1 MTAVPATENESNKPK
16 VQLDL
21 GILEEDDDFEEFPVD
36 EWAGKAEDTEEVSLW
51 EDNWDDDIVEEE
63 FSTVLRAE
71 FEKQGRTFVLP
82 EIAPAK
88 VLQNYI
94 DHMPEDESS
103 DKPETSD
110 DDSKYPSPTPSVRG
124 PAFSSPLVLEET
136 HNVGDSPIKRETTS
150 PQIPVEAPD
159 STLAQSD
166 LFLGLPTAPTSFID
180 SSTLTVP
187 ASIKLEA
194 PSNRDL
200 SGEAWAAS
208 QRVSWNG
215 ETWTI
220 EASDE
225 ENPFSDSFSSS
236 STSDTEPEVSRRESA
251 ARASGKDQDFTGRK
265 TADVDS
271 FTDSDVDDPG
281 KRQTTNRSAL
291 DQKAAQAIA
300 CKYRQDRLR
309 KTIKAIQGDRPADLS
324 SLLPGA
330 LVWTLLPN
338 RFNLPWWPGVV
349 VARPVKKKSAV
360 SSDGKN
366 GPAVVEENNIRY
378 FRVLLLCSASLPVEA
393 SMWLPQHRLRPFYGR
408 AEFELFM
415 RSQLANLKNKI
426 KAIRH
431 FAVAPKHQVFWHAA
445 RDQADA
451 ALTSLGKSLTS
462 RFRFLGVHLPTL
474 QAAWKAED
482 RKRKEALRQKQIE
495 AASAGKNLHVSDGQN
510 AAKFSAASK
519 KQPTEGDMRT
529 TAAAEQTNKL
539 QVLPKDDSFAFEL
552 LTSQNHLPAKGQFIC
567 CVCLKPGHLPVKL
580 KEKST
585 EKVDNKEKTGKK
597 TLFLKKA
604 NRRGAFRFPPMLLNR
619 PLNLKTVKPANPVK
633 RMQRQQ
639 QQQKAKRANRTS
651 PSCPL
656 LVPCSG
662 RCSHFLH
669 VDCINYAAPGNL
681 DQTGAPASPLRTKA
695 FCFFCRAGLRQCSIC
710 MGVQPIACG
719 THCETLEHDATE
731 HHSVANSEPDTDAE
745 GVSHSNA
752 KLLPPMQVCSVS
764 HCRRWFHSTCL
775 RQQPFAALV
784 RDGRAATFTCPAH
797 TCMSCF
803 ADAPGTLPRPSSVFI
818 RCYLC
823 AATYHPGGWCVPA
836 GSLELSEGWIIC
848 PRHALQSPPVIPVDD
863 IKLPATDVTSKKDQ
877 RSFGK
882 EIPVESDSKVGSLQE
897 HISVLSLPAASSQET
912 KSKPESASSDAK
924 LQADTTR
931 CLEESQPS
939 SSAEQLDSMKE
950 PTEDQST
957 LKGSPKRINT
967 AVYMNDHNV
976 EKMEATDSTT
986 QLPDVSFNS
995 KCTEDRKLTELN
1007 IDVSLAQ
1014 TEGKSP
1020 SISLPLDEILLPEP
1034 RRSQLAGMFRPANV
1048 SWCFIC
1054 SKGGRIICCE
1064 SCPASFHQECLKLDE
1079 VPEQF
1084 LCEDCMN
1091 GRMPRYGEIVW
1102 ARLPPTWHADVA
1114 ARIEGLSS
1122 ALALLRQAFPP
1133 ADCLDLLL
1141 GQPTATEDTPSSLRE
1156 PSRLGFFAV
1165 RLFGLYSATPFNGV
1179 SPQAISPSL
1188 SPTPKAAP
1196 TAESNVGSNKPFPVC
1211 LWTTKARVFPY
1222 EEGDDD
1228 RQDSDQTDDSD
1239 SLLVHSASFLV
1250 IYIFLSK
1257 LAGRASSQLW
1267 SQRLATI
1274 QTL

>member
-1 MTAVPATENESNKPK
+1 MSYSSF
-16 VQLDL
+16 
-21 GILEEDDDFEEFPVD
+21 ILL

-63 FSTVLRAE
+63 FST
-71 FEKQGRTFVLP
+71 
-82 EIAPAK
+82 I
-88 VLQNYI
+88 YI
-94 DHMPEDESS
+94 DRMSEDKSP

-110 DDSKYPSPTPSVRG
+110 DDHKYPSPTSSVRG
-124 PAFSSPLVLEET
+124 PTFSSPVVIEET
-136 HNVGDSPIKRETTS
+136 NVGGSPIKRETVS
-150 PQIPVEAPD
+150 PLKPTEAFN
-159 STLAQSD
+159 STLPQSD
-166 LFLGLPTAPTSFID
+166 LFLVLPTAPTSFVD
-180 SSTLTVP
+180 SSTAAALT
-187 ASIKLEA
+187 AIKPEA
-194 PSNRDL
+194 PSNVEL
-200 SGEAWAAS
+200 SGEAWTGP

-215 ETWTI
+215 ETWTV

-225 ENPFSDSFSSS
+225 ENPFSDTFSSS
-236 STSDTEPEVSRRESA
+236 SNSDTEPEVSRQESA
-251 ARASGKDQDFTGRK
+251 ARSSSNDQDFRNSK
-265 TADVDS
+265 AIDVDS
-271 FTDSDVDDPG
+271 FSDSDVDDAG
-281 KRQTTNRSAL
+281 KAQTSAKRPAL
-291 DQKAAQAIA
+291 DRKVAQAIA
-300 CKYRQDRLR
+300 SKYRQDRLR
-309 KTIKAIQGDRPADLS
+309 KTIKVIQGDRPADLS

-338 RFNLPWWPGVV
+338 RFNLPWWPAVV

-360 SSDGKN
+360 SGGVIN
-366 GPAVVEENNIRY
+366 GPTVVEESNIRY
-378 FRVLLLCSASLPVEA
+378 FRVLLLCSASLPIEA

-408 AEFELFM
+408 SEFELFM

-431 FAVAPKHQVFWHAA
+431 FAVAPKHQAFWHAA

-495 AASAGKNLHVSDGQN
+495 AASVGKNLPASISQYT
-510 AAKFSAASK
+510 AKFSTGPK
-519 KQPTEGDMRT
+519 KQSTEVDVKAIAT
-529 TAAAEQTNKL
+529 AEQANK
-539 QVLPKDDSFAFEL
+539 
-552 LTSQNHLPAKGQFIC
+552 NHLPTKGHFIC

-580 KEKST
+580 KEKTT
-585 EKVDNKEKTGKK
+585 EKIDTKDKTSNKK

-604 NRRGAFRFPPMLLNR
+604 SRRGTFRFPPILLNR

-639 QQQKAKRANRTS
+639 QKAKRANRAS

-669 VDCINYAAPGNL
+669 VDCINYTAAGKSEPT
-681 DQTGAPASPLRTKA
+681 DAPVSPQRTKA
-695 FCFFCRAGLRQCSIC
+695 FCFFCRTGLRQCSIC
-710 MGVQPIACG
+710 MGVQPIANG
-719 THCETLEHDATE
+719 THYEALEQDAAE
-731 HHSVANSEPDTDAE
+731 HHNAANSEPDTDGE
-745 GVSHSNA
+745 GVSHSTGSCSA

-836 GSLELSEGWIIC
+836 GSLELSAGWIIC
-848 PRHALQSPPVIPVDD
+848 PRHALQSPPVIPLDD
-863 IKLPATDVTSKKDQ
+863 LKLSTTGINEKDQ
-877 RSFGK
+877 RPCVQ
-882 EIPVESDSKVGSLQE
+882 ETPVEDETKVGSMQE
-897 HISVLSLPAASSQET
+897 PKALLSLPAASSQET
-912 KSKPESASSDAK
+912 TSKPESVTSDAT
-924 LQADTTR
+924 LQIETTR
-931 CLEESQPS
+931 CLQEPQFSP
-939 SSAEQLDSMKE
+939 AKKLDSMKE
-950 PTEDQST
+950 PPETQSM
-957 LKGSPKRINT
+957 LKGSPQT
-967 AVYMNDHNV
+967 YDTTLHMNDHSV
-976 EKMEATDSTT
+976 EKMEAIDNTVQRPNDLPSNWKVVEDS
-986 QLPDVSFNS
+986 
-995 KCTEDRKLTELN
+995 KLTELN
-1007 IDVSLAQ
+1007 IDVASGE
-1014 TEGKSP
+1014 TREDKNS
-1020 SISLPLDEILLPEP
+1020 SISLPINKLLLPEL

-1133 ADCLDLLL
+1133 TDCLDLLL
-1141 GQPTATEDTPSSLRE
+1141 GVRWWPAEVLHDKNLQPESDHDETEQQQQLTTTTAAEEETPSSLRE
-1156 PSRLGFFAV
+1156 PSRLGFFPV

-1179 SPQAISPSL
+1179 SPQATSPPL
-1188 SPTPKAAP
+1188 SQVPEAATP
-1196 TAESNVGSNKPFPVC
+1196 TAGGDVGSKKPFPVC

-1239 SLLVHSASFLV
+1239 SLLVYTVSSFLV
-1250 IYIFLSK
+1250 ICIF
-1257 LAGRASSQLW
+1257 SSE
-1267 SQRLATI
+1267 
-1274 QTL
+1274 